1 MDDKPFPAVRHELIR
16 AAHWR
21 AARYGLDEDL
31 VDVSISKPVP
41 ARELIESFLTFV
53 RPALEEYGEWEEVSS
68 LVRETMQRGTGA
80 ARQREVYKRT
90 GRLEDVVDLI
100 VQETAKGIA

>member
-1 MDDKPFPAVRHELIR
+1 MKA
-16 AAHWR
+16 
-21 AARYGLDEDL
+21 
-31 VDVSISKPVP
+31 VP
-41 ARELIESFLTFV
+41 ARELIKNFLTFV

-80 ARQREVYKRT
+80 TRQREVYKRT

-100 VQETAKGIA
+100 LQETAKGIA